1 MATKTIDNIIYPVQ
15 TKRGL
20 KWAKKRPIELAPLNS
35 LQDKVP
41 AKIGKLLDGFLILYS
56 CRVRLPHEAI
66 KSKLSS
72 QSIVDVIEED
82 LCYFQNLTTLDLSDN
97 KVHVEQL
104 RNLRYLCD
112 LNLQFNQ
119 ISFVPALNDND
130 FSALETLN
138 LSYNKLHFESIRSL
152 YVCKQLKTLDLAAN
166 SLEQLPDDMFRFN
179 ELEELNLS
187 SNLLSSVSNM

>member
-1 MATKTIDNIIYPVQ
+1 MPMATKTIDNIIYPVQ

-20 KWAKKRPIELAPLNS
+20 KWAKKRPVNLAPLNG
-35 LQDKVP
+35 QQEKVQT
-41 AKIGKLLDGFLILYS
+41 KIGKLLDGFLILYS

-72 QSIVDVIEED
+72 QQIVDVIEED

-97 KVHVEQL
+97 KVRVEQL

-119 ISFVPALNDND
+119 I
-130 FSALETLN
+130 
-138 LSYNKLHFESIRSL
+138 
-152 YVCKQLKTLDLAAN
+152 
-166 SLEQLPDDMFRFN
+166 
-179 ELEELNLS
+179 
-187 SNLLSSVSNM
+187 